1 MAISTGA
8 GLNLPASPHLLDL
21 MSYIGR
27 PEFNHALLEYLN
39 DTIGAEH
46 CAVLR
51 HEKSEMV
58 KLCAISLD
66 GSNTAGGQV
75 DLYIRNYWR
84 FDPTMACAMPAQ
96 SSVTLQRLDLSRLPP
111 SGLRDLVYR
120 RQGVADRILLRSV
133 SGPGI
138 TSLSVVRTE
147 RSGAFSDSKIECLQD
162 MSNVLMSIINRH
174 AELVFGQSDL
184 ERALTSL
191 DVIVDSMQ
199 NAPERMPRREIEV
212 CSRILYGLSSSS
224 IGRDLNIGEETIKT
238 YRKRAYDRLGI
249 ATQHELL
256 VWYLRCWS
264 QRRLSAH

>member
-1 MAISTGA
+1 
-8 GLNLPASPHLLDL
+8 
-21 MSYIGR
+21 
-27 PEFNHALLEYLN
+27 
-39 DTIGAEH
+39 
-46 CAVLR
+46 VLR

-66 GSNTAGGQV
+66 GSDTAGGQV
-75 DLYIRNYWR
+75 DLYVRNYWR
-84 FDPTMACAMPAQ
+84 SDPTMMCAMPTQ
-96 SSVTLQRLDLSRLPP
+96 SSVTLQRLDLGRLPP
-111 SGLRDLVYR
+111 SGLRDIVYR
-120 RQGVADRILLRSV
+120 RQGVADRVLLRSA
-133 SGPGI
+133 SGAGI

-147 RSGAFSDSKIECLQD
+147 RSGTFSDSKIERLQD

-174 AELVFGQSDL
+174 AELLFGQSDI

-191 DVIVDSMQ
+191 EVIVDSMQ
-199 NAPERMPRREIEV
+199 HAPEHMPRREIEV

-238 YRKRAYDRLGI
+238 YRKRAYERLGI

-264 QRRLSAH
+264 QWRLRAH